1 MARLSV
7 WTELSESAAS
17 YSGEME
23 YNKTK
28 DVYTLYKACTETSRF
43 TKLYKDNG
51 FEEDCIKLWKK
62 CEEKWK
68 SIVGTDTNAFYRWF
82 PKPLAY
88 EYDYEDLI

>member
-1 MARLSV
+1 
-7 WTELSESAAS
+7 
-17 YSGEME
+17 ME